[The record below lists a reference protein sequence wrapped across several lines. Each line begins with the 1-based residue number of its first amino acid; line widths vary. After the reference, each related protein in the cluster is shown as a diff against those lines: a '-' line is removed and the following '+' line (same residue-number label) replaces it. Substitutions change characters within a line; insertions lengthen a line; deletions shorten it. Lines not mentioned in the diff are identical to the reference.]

1 MRDPIHLKLLIWSLT
16 LNLSPHEIN
25 MLITSFFVFSLVA
38 FMIFIVLKDLV
49 LPSKMSRF
57 GVFLIVGVLLTA
69 PLVFLAKNVYVV
81 TSSIN
86 L

>member
-1 MRDPIHLKLLIWSLT
+1 M
-16 LNLSPHEIN
+16 NLSPHEIN
-25 MLITSFFVFSLVA
+25 MLITSFFVFLLVA

-69 PLVFLAKNVYVV
+69 PLMFLAKNVYVV

>member
-1 MRDPIHLKLLIWSLT
+1 M
-16 LNLSPHEIN
+16 NLSPHEMN
-25 MLITSFFVFSLVA
+25 MLITSSLIFALIA
-38 FMIFIVLKDLV
+38 FMVFIVLKDLV

-69 PLVFLAKNVYVV
+69 PLVFLAKNIYVV
-81 TSSIN
+81 TASFN

>member
-1 MRDPIHLKLLIWSLT
+1 
-16 LNLSPHEIN
+16 

-81 TSSIN
+81 TSAIN

>member
-1 MRDPIHLKLLIWSLT
+1 
-16 LNLSPHEIN
+16 

>member
-1 MRDPIHLKLLIWSLT
+1 
-16 LNLSPHEIN
+16 
-25 MLITSFFVFSLVA
+25 MLITSFFVFLLVA